1 MQEKKFAKEKL
12 YAGKALGLERFDLRK
27 MFGFKKIN
35 TSEKGKASLCVLK
48 RRELLV
54 SPRCRRDR
62 FTFIYSINIYTQ
74 YCQFS
79 AAKRVMVPHCPT
91 S

>member
-1 MQEKKFAKEKL
+1 MQEKKFAQEKL

-62 FTFIYSINIYTQ
+62 FTFIYSINI
-74 YCQFS
+74 
-79 AAKRVMVPHCPT
+79 
-91 S
+91 